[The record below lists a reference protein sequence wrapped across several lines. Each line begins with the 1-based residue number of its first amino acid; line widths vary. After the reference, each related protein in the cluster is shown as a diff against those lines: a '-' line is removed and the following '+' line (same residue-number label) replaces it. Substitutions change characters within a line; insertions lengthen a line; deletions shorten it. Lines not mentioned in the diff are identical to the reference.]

1 MTTFIFFGVVYL
13 LLSDIC
19 RTVQEKKRLRPKE
32 EGEAKRIN
40 TPMVSKQ

>member
-19 RTVQEKKRLRPKE
+19 RTVQKKRLRPKE
-32 EGEAKRIN
+32 EGGTERYKH
-40 TPMVSKQ
+40 TVE

>member
-19 RTVQEKKRLRPKE
+19 RTVQEKKGSAQRRRAKPK
-32 EGEAKRIN
+32 G
-40 TPMVSKQ
+40 